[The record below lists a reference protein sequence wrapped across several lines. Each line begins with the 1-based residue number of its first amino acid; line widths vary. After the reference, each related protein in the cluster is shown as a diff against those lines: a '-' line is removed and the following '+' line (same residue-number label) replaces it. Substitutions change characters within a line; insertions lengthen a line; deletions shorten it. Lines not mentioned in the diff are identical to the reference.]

1 MRVLLI
7 SANTEQI
14 NMPVLPLG
22 LAYVAAAADSQGHA
36 VKMLNLVMHK
46 DTQKALHEAIDGF
59 NPEIIGISVR
69 NIDDQNMEN
78 PRFLLNTVKEVVTN
92 CRKYS
97 DATIVLG
104 GAGYSIFPQATLD
117 FLEADIGIQGE
128 GESAF
133 LNLLERLH
141 DKKDFSEIPGLYLPG
156 QTSRSE
162 SGYIKSLNDITL
174 PLPDVHLS
182 LPSTIKDQEIW
193 VPFQSRR
200 GCSLDCSYCSTAT
213 IEGRIIR
220 KHDPKK
226 VVEAISRYAEIG
238 LDHFF
243 FVDNTFNIP
252 NSHANTLCEQLILS
266 KLKVTWRCILYPW
279 KVDDELVEKMAKA
292 GCRDVSLGFESGS
305 KKILAKMNKKYLSAD
320 VRQISERLKKFGIG
334 RMGFL
339 LFGGP
344 GETEETVNESLE
356 FADSL
361 DLETMKITI
370 GIRIYPQTSLA
381 QTAIKEGM
389 IRANDSL
396 LIPKFYIAKG
406 LEGWL
411 RETVKDW
418 METRPHWIM

>member
-1 MRVLLI
+1 MESVKD
-7 SANTEQI
+7 
-14 NMPVLPLG
+14 V
-22 LAYVAAAADSQGHA
+22 VA
-36 VKMLNLVMHK
+36 
-46 DTQKALHEAIDGF
+46 
-59 NPEIIGISVR
+59 
-69 NIDDQNMEN
+69 
-78 PRFLLNTVKEVVTN
+78 N

-133 LNLLERLH
+133 LTLLKRLG
-141 DKKDFSEIPGLYLPG
+141 DKKDLSEIPGLYLPG

-162 SGYIKSLNDITL
+162 SGYIKSLTDIPL

-182 LPSTIKDQEIW
+182 TPSTLKDQEIW
-193 VPFQSRR
+193 IPFQSRR
-200 GCSLDCSYCSTAT
+200 GCPMDCSYCSTAT

-226 VVEAISRYAEIG
+226 LIEAIAKYTDIG

-243 FVDNTFNIP
+243 FVDNTFNLP
-252 NSHANTLCEQLILS
+252 SAYANTLCEQLISS
-266 KLKVTWRCILYPW
+266 KLKITWRCILYPW

-292 GCRDVSLGFESGS
+292 GCKEVSLGFESGS
-305 KKILAKMNKKYLSAD
+305 EKILAKMNKKYLPAD

-344 GETEETVNESLE
+344 GENKETANESLE

-361 DLETMKITI
+361 DLEAMKITV

-381 QTAIKEGM
+381 QTAIKEGQKLP
-389 IRANDSL
+389 ASSS
-396 LIPKFYIAKG
+396 
-406 LEGWL
+406 
-411 RETVKDW
+411 
-418 METRPHWIM
+418 

>member
-22 LAYVAAAADSQGHA
+22 LACIAAAIDNQGHK
-36 VKMLNLVMHK
+36 VKILNLMMQTNTH
-46 DTQKALHEAIDGF
+46 KALHKAIDEF
-59 NPEIIGISVR
+59 KPEIIGISVR

-78 PRFLLNTVKEVVTN
+78 PRFLLGTVKTVVAN

-117 FLEADIGIQGE
+117 FLDADIGIQGE

-133 LNLLERLH
+133 IILLKKLRE
-141 DKKDFSEIPGLYLPG
+141 KKDLSKGPGLYLPG
-156 QTSRSE
+156 QTSRSD
-162 SGYIKSLNDITL
+162 SGYIKSLTNLPL

-182 LPSTIKDQEIW
+182 TPTALKDQEIW
-193 VPFQSRR
+193 IPFQSRR
-200 GCSLDCSYCSTAT
+200 GCPLNCSYCSTAT

-226 VVEAISRYAEIG
+226 VVDAISRYAEVG

-243 FVDNTFNIP
+243 FVDNTFNLP
-252 NSHANTLCEQLILS
+252 TAYAKTLCEQMISS
-266 KLKVTWRCILYPW
+266 KLKITWRCILYPW
-279 KVDDELVEKMAKA
+279 KVDDELTEKMAKA
-292 GCRDVSLGFESGS
+292 GCREVSLGFESGS
-305 KKILAKMNKKYLSAD
+305 EKILANMNKKYLPAD

-344 GETEETVNESLE
+344 GETKETVNESLE

-361 DLETMKITI
+361 GLEAMKITI
-370 GIRIYPQTSLA
+370 GIRIYPNTSL
-381 QTAIKEGM
+381 QHTAIKEGL
-389 IRANDSL
+389 ITADGNL
-396 LIPKFYIAKG
+396 LIPKFYMSKG
-406 LEGWL
+406 LESWL
-411 RETVKDW
+411 RQTVKAW
-418 METRPHWIM
+418 METRPHWVM